1 MFLFCGLWPF
11 YFMYIVFFIDVLWK
25 TTLYFSYKR
34 TAFLLQIFLKKHRS
48 FILLLAELWCVSY
61 CTDRS
66 TCSPPSLL
74 TVGQAALVPP
84 GPHAMQDQLII
95 VRYGANR
102 RAIFALAQYGPDA
115 SLIVYRILPFLKVA
129 VHAIIP
135 VMASLSLIF
144 VHHLF
149 LGVPS
154 YLFKMRLNRKRKKR
168 SEIEAEKEI
177 ITWTAGHRNGKI
189 QAY

>member
-1 MFLFCGLWPF
+1 MQPSL
-11 YFMYIVFFIDVLWK
+11 
-25 TTLYFSYKR
+25 TSYCRPSCACSTR
-34 TAFLLQIFLKKHRS
+34 TA
-48 FILLLAELWCVSY
+48 C
-61 CTDRS
+61 
-66 TCSPPSLL
+66 
-74 TVGQAALVPP
+74 
-84 GPHAMQDQLII
+84 QDQLII

-177 ITWTAGHRNGKI
+177 IT
-189 QAY
+189 